1 MGCGSFIRDTYE
13 NGMQH
18 LALPELTPGA
28 SGSLP
33 PSSLTLWSPGPC
45 GSPLSILTYDRVRRL
60 ERRDKVSHG
69 LDYPE
74 GTAEGKELRIPSS
87 LKAERDCP
95 DPASGV
101 ATVTGEWAGKTL
113 DTCISLGPAA
123 MGTETPGH
131 PARGQMRGWGGADTH
146 GFPWGA
152 CLFERKNLVSEK
164 VLHPPAGSGR
174 GPVVG
179 TEFDMLPLT

>member
-1 MGCGSFIRDTYE
+1 MGCDSFIRDTYE

-45 GSPLSILTYDRVRRL
+45 GSPLSILTYNRVRRL

-74 GTAEGKELRIPSS
+74 GTTEGKELRIPSS
-87 LKAERDCP
+87 LK
-95 DPASGV
+95 G
-101 ATVTGEWAGKTL
+101 
-113 DTCISLGPAA
+113 
-123 MGTETPGH
+123 
-131 PARGQMRGWGGADTH
+131 
-146 GFPWGA
+146 
-152 CLFERKNLVSEK
+152 
-164 VLHPPAGSGR
+164 
-174 GPVVG
+174 
-179 TEFDMLPLT
+179 